1 MNLSLALA
9 SASALGERLWV
20 LALLSRLAWVIVLI
34 LRPGRGNLHPVLSK
48 MTSFSDIFCLFF
60 ILTSDLTVLGY
71 MSLVPSDA
79 SSSSV
84 WIIITIILFYYH
96 FFSKPCIICNSYSR
110 NHNENKVFLPAL
122 CYPSYFLFLVP
133 TVAAIHIPINV
144 KYNFSFSL

>member
-20 LALLSRLAWVIVLI
+20 LALLSRLVWVIVLI
-34 LRPGRGNLHPVLSK
+34 LRLGRGNSTRYWVK
-48 MTSFSDIFCLFF
+48 WCCFRTYFACFF

>member
-34 LRPGRGNLHPVLSK
+34 LRLGRGNSTRYWVK
-48 MTSFSDIFCLFF
+48 WCCFRTYFACFF

>member
-20 LALLSRLAWVIVLI
+20 LALLSRLAWVNALI
-34 LRPGRGNLHPVLSK
+34 LRPGGGNSTWCWLKWHHFR
-48 MTSFSDIFCLFF
+48 TYFACFF